1 MKDEPRSKVVTF
13 RLSERDYASLKS
25 ACGIDQS
32 SISTVA
38 RRTVL
43 AWAESLSVR
52 PKVDQR
58 LAEIANRLDTVCK
71 LLSQH

>member
-1 MKDEPRSKVVTF
+1 V
-13 RLSERDYASLKS
+13 
-25 ACGIDQS
+25 DQT

-38 RRTVL
+38 RKTVL
-43 AWAESLSVR
+43 AWAESVSVK
-52 PKVDQR
+52 PNLDQR